1 MYKSKNA
8 ESLEAVT
15 HTQANLNNNKIK
27 NNISKNNILCV
38 I

>member
-1 MYKSKNA
+1 MYKSENV
-8 ESLEAVT
+8 ENLGTVT